1 MNNQRS
7 EEMEIDILELV
18 MVLRSRWLS
27 MLMSGVILA
36 AVFGLG
42 TLFLIEPKYQSTSK
56 LYIVSQTSAI
66 TSLTDLQAGSQ
77 LTQDYIVLVQSR
89 PVLEKVIENLN
100 LHMEYQELLGML
112 TLSNPSDTRILE
124 VTVTMN
130 DPYMAKE
137 IVDEISDV
145 SITRIARIMNAD
157 EPTMVEYGHLE
168 NSPSS
173 PDMKKNILI
182 GGLAGIFVSGLMG
195 VGMYL
200 LNDTIRTEEDIQK
213 YLGLNTLGMIPI
225 EEGSVE
231 QMMRDRRKRKKGN
244 FKSLLKRTIRKNG
257 EDNGKSRI

>member
-1 MNNQRS
+1 MNNQHS
-7 EEMEIDILELV
+7 EEMEIDILEIF

-27 MLMSGVILA
+27 ILMSGIIFS

-56 LYIVSQTSAI
+56 LYIVSQTSSI

-100 LHMEYQELLGML
+100 LHMEYQEMVDML

-145 SITRIARIMNAD
+145 SITRIAKIMNAD

-173 PDMKKNILI
+173 PNMKKNVFF

-195 VGMYL
+195 VVMHL
-200 LNDTIRTEEDIQK
+200 LNDTIRTEDDIEK
-213 YLGLNTLGMIPI
+213 YLGLNTLGLIPV
-225 EEGSVE
+225 EEGTVE
-231 QMMRDRRKRKKGN
+231 QMMRDRRKRKKGV
-244 FKSLLKRTIRKNG
+244 LKNVLNRVIRKNG
-257 EDNGKSRI
+257 EANGKNRI